1 MIYCDLR
8 PLATDDPVPL
18 TVDDLF
24 PVTPCYD
31 DFDTALNR
39 PINVPAS
46 TVTEPSLLYPV
57 TETNWYSGSDFKGYN
72 GVSVGYLDCC
82 AAVLI
87 YDFKGLLRVGHPS
100 GGQIDPNKIK
110 DLTSATVTYAIYAS
124 PNIRTRST
132 KSLEVYKE
140 SISLLAQYC
149 GTQNVCFIDGFPIGY
164 YLLANLQ
171 GGFICPGKR
180 KS

>member
-8 PLATDDPVPL
+8 RLATDDPVPL
-18 TVDDLF
+18 TVDNLF
-24 PVTPCYD
+24 PVTLCYD

-46 TVTEPSLLYPV
+46 TVTAPSSPRLV
-57 TETNWYSGSDFKGYN
+57 AETNWYSGSDLSGYN
-72 GVSVGYLDCC
+72 GVSVGYLDSC
-82 AAVLI
+82 AAILI
-87 YDFKGLLRVGHPS
+87 YDFQGLLRVGHPS

-110 DLTSATVTYAIYAS
+110 DLTPDTVTYAIYAS
-124 PNIRTRST
+124 PDIRTRST
-132 KSLEVYKE
+132 KSREVYKE

-149 GTQNVCFIDGFPIGY
+149 GTENVCFIDGFPIGGNV
-164 YLLANLQ
+164 LANLQ